1 MNCCVNHEKKEARKK
16 NYTDG
21 APAVSF
27 NSSDLLEQM
36 RIMLDVCFVPNS
48 VTGLTDI
55 S

>member
-1 MNCCVNHEKKEARKK
+1 MEKEKQEEKK
-16 NYTDG
+16 NTGG

-36 RIMLDVCFVPNS
+36 RIMLDACFVPNS